1 MEGFKCN
8 EVMGAMYA
16 FPQLFLPKQAQDEAK
31 VLLFSSY
38 YFVLY
43 KRYCL
48 IFIYGC
54 ISEHARLSESCVLIG
69 YASGHDHSGFPTL
82 IPQGNNTIIRP
93 IRPFNKICSFLQHL
107 YWPQIPLGP

>member
-16 FPQLFLPKQAQDEAK
+16 FPQLFLPKKAQDEAK

-38 YFVLY
+38 YNFVLY

-48 IFIYGC
+48 MFLYG
-54 ISEHARLSESCVLIG
+54 
-69 YASGHDHSGFPTL
+69 
-82 IPQGNNTIIRP
+82 
-93 IRPFNKICSFLQHL
+93 
-107 YWPQIPLGP
+107 

>member
-16 FPQLFLPKQAQDEAK
+16 FPQLFLPKKAQDEAK

-43 KRYCL
+43 KRYCPVF
-48 IFIYGC
+48 FIW
-54 ISEHARLSESCVLIG
+54 L
-69 YASGHDHSGFPTL
+69 
-82 IPQGNNTIIRP
+82 N
-93 IRPFNKICSFLQHL
+93 
-107 YWPQIPLGP
+107 

>member
-16 FPQLFLPKQAQDEAK
+16 FPQLFLPKKAQDEAK

-38 YFVLY
+38 YNFVLY

-48 IFIYGC
+48 IFLYGW
-54 ISEHARLSESCVLIG
+54 ITEHANWVNPVFWLATQAG
-69 YASGHDHSGFPTL
+69 KTTQY
-82 IPQGNNTIIRP
+82 
-93 IRPFNKICSFLQHL
+93 
-107 YWPQIPLGP
+107 